1 MTEKEFLIAKLNN
14 VLRSDASTLV
24 TKLNI
29 LSPEKT
35 KERMQAIEELKHYID
50 NYEENMKLIHQ
61 AKEDNLRME
70 DDGR

>member
-1 MTEKEFLIAKLNN
+1 MTEKEYIIIQLNN
-14 VLRSDASTLV
+14 VLKSDASVLA

-50 NYEENMKLIHQ
+50 NYEENMKIINQ
-61 AKEDNLRME
+61 VKCDNLRME